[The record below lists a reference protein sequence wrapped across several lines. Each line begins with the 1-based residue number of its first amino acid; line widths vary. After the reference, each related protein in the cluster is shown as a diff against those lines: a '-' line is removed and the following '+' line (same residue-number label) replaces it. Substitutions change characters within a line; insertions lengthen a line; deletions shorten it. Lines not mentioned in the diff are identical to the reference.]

1 MHLES
6 FNEIIIHSILEHL
19 DNVDEF
25 SAQLVPLS
33 PDVRRKTTHEK
44 RKDGEIK
51 GYEKK
56 NGNLFVMYEIISR
69 VIEFFYEKLFSFV

>member
-1 MHLES
+1 MKLP
-6 FNEIIIHSILEHL
+6 FIHFSEHL
-19 DNVDEF
+19 GNVEF

-44 RKDGEIK
+44 RKDEEIK

-56 NGNLFVMYEIISR
+56 NGNLFVMYGIISR